1 MKRLLIRG
9 GGIAAGVGT
18 TVSYAS
24 MISWELAKDGI
35 EVVNRSRKGETSFD
49 ALRTYLDDIEPLR
62 PDMLLLHFG
71 VDDMYHP
78 VYRSEFKE
86 NLVQL
91 IRLARERFDPRILL
105 LTSQTFSEP
114 SVMDAASIYYR
125 AIREVSMDLR
135 CGYIPVHLWWM
146 SYPASGSG
154 DAGALFDECETY
166 PNERGHGI
174 IASAVVQKIRRLSIL
189 SESSQ

>member
-18 TVSYAS
+18 PVSYAS
-24 MISWELAKDGI
+24 MISGELAKDGI

-135 CGYIPVHLWWM
+135 CGYIAVHLWWM
-146 SYPASGSG
+146 SYLASGSG

-166 PNERGHGI
+166 PNEKGHGI
-174 IASAVVQKIRRLSIL
+174 ITSAVVQKIRRLSIL